1 MKLSTFAKKVKQAYI
16 KNTFESPHL
25 CTNITRVT
33 IALGKK
39 ANYKIALYNQ
49 YREFEEKC
57 LEFISSSIGNNQI
70 VHQYMR
76 AQNLEITEETVHA
89 FRLNLLND
97 MIDWAEAQ
105 EQSHQL

>member
-1 MKLSTFAKKVKQAYI
+1 MKLSTFAKKVKQAYV
-16 KNTFESPHL
+16 KNTFYSPYL
-25 CTNITRVT
+25 CTNIICVT
-33 IALGKK
+33 MALGKK
-39 ANYKIALYNQ
+39 ANYKNALCNQ

-57 LEFISSSIGNNQI
+57 LEFISSSIGHNKV
-70 VHQYMR
+70 VHQYMH

-97 MIDWAEAQ
+97 MIDWAESQ